1 MLLRHRHALVLAE
14 ATSSTTM
21 GHGCFTRE
29 AVKLWMVRTL
39 CFFDSACCLLLH
51 ILDLALDEYLLQV
64 RDTVIDFCLLYGL
77 GLTDGRAWRRV
88 RWWGLCFRRHYC
100 LGLCDRLLSVVLLE
114 LDVSYLFSLFER
126 TASIQVSSMSVKRL
140 EFICSLVLVV
150 GVTRLER
157 GVFVSDGVCCGLR
170 NNRRWFFMQLE
181 FSIALIFNCVEGY
194 QIRWGVALT
203 LLEIAFINW

>member
-21 GHGCFTRE
+21 GHGCLTGE
-29 AVKLWMVRTL
+29 AVELWMVCTL
-39 CFFDSACCLLLH
+39 RFFYSACCLLLH

-77 GLTDGRAWRRV
+77 GLTDGRAWRWV
-88 RWWGLCFRRHYC
+88 RWWRLCFRRHYR

-126 TASIQVSSMSVKRL
+126 TTSIQVSSMSVKRL

-170 NNRRWFFMQLE
+170 NNRRWLFVQLE
-181 FSIALIFNCVEGY
+181 LSIALIFNCVEGY

-203 LLEIAFINW
+203 LLEMAFINW